1 MLPPA
6 HPERAIAMST
16 NPLLTLSSA
25 NLKKAAALQA
35 RIEQLQVKLAGLVGG
50 GEAATSTTPKPTRA
64 PRRSVSA
71 ARRKKLSL
79 IATAR
84 WKKVKAAGKTKL

>member
-1 MLPPA
+1 
-6 HPERAIAMST
+6 MST

-35 RIEQLQVKLAGLVGG
+35 RIEQLQAKLAGLVGP
-50 GEAATSTTPKPTRA
+50 GEAATSAPKLTPA

-84 WKKVKAAGKTKL
+84 WKKVKAAGQRKL

>member
-1 MLPPA
+1 
-6 HPERAIAMST
+6 MST
-16 NPLLTLSSA
+16 NPLLTLSSV

-35 RIEQLQVKLAGLVGG
+35 RIEQLQVKLAELVGP
-50 GEAATSTTPKPTRA
+50 GEAATSAPKLTRA

-71 ARRKKLSL
+71 ARRKQLSL
-79 IATAR
+79 IAKAR